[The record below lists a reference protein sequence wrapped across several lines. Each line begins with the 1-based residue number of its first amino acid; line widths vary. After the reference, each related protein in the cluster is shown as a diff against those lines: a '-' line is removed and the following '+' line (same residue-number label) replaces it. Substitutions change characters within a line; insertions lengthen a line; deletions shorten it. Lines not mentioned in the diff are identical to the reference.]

1 VSRAPRF
8 ALAHKFPAEEAL
20 TEIVEIDVQV
30 GRTGTITPVARLKPV
45 FVGGVTVTNATLHNE
60 DEVRRKDVH
69 VGDMVWVRRAGDV
82 IPEVASVELGQRP
95 AHARAFVMP
104 THCPVCGSQVIR
116 EEGESASR
124 CSGGLFC
131 PAQRKE
137 ALLHFAHRRAMD
149 IEGLGDKRVDQLV
162 DGGWVHSSADLYG
175 LTMEQLTQLPLMG
188 EKSAENLIAAIER
201 SRTTTLTRFIFSLGI
216 RNVGEATARDLA
228 RQFGDLAP
236 LMSAST
242 EDLLQVPDV
251 GPVVAQSIHDF
262 FAEGHNREVIERLK
276 QQGVHWSIHEASG
289 TLPLSGKTFV
299 LTGTLPH
306 LSRDEARARIESVGG
321 KVAGSVSAKTHYV
334 VAGSEAG
341 SKLERAQALGVTVLD
356 EAQLLLLLNQ
366 EHSPS

>member
-1 VSRAPRF
+1 
-8 ALAHKFPAEEAL
+8 
-20 TEIVEIDVQV
+20 
-30 GRTGTITPVARLKPV
+30 
-45 FVGGVTVTNATLHNE
+45 
-60 DEVRRKDVH
+60 
-69 VGDMVWVRRAGDV
+69 
-82 IPEVASVELGQRP
+82 
-95 AHARAFVMP
+95 
-104 THCPVCGSQVIR
+104 
-116 EEGESASR
+116 
-124 CSGGLFC
+124 
-131 PAQRKE
+131 
-137 ALLHFAHRRAMD
+137 
-149 IEGLGDKRVDQLV
+149 
-162 DGGWVHSSADLYG
+162 
-175 LTMEQLTQLPLMG
+175 MEQLSQLPLMG

-201 SRTTTLTRFIFSLGI
+201 SRTTTLARFIFSLGI

-262 FAEGHNREVIERLK
+262 FAEGHNREVIERLQ
-276 QQGVHWSIHEASG
+276 QQGVHWPIHEASS

-306 LSRDEARARIESVGG
+306 LSRDEARARIEVLGG

-356 EAQLLLLLNQ
+356 EAQLLLLLKQ